1 MFFGANPIGVVRK
14 SAVQFTGQQYLQILY
29 NILAVQ
35 LSRIKTANTVRVHDS
50 LKNDTPDSNSM

>member
-1 MFFGANPIGVVRK
+1 
-14 SAVQFTGQQYLQILY
+14 LQILY

-35 LSRIKTANTVRVHDS
+35 LSRIKTANTVRVYDS